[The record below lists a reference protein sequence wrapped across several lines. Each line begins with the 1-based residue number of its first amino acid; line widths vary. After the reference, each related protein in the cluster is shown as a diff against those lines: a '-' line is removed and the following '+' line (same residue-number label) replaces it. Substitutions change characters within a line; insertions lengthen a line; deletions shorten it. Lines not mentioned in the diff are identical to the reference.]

1 MVYKAYA
8 IANMGF
14 LPLLVLA
21 DEVTDQHR
29 ALLAYAC
36 CGALAG
42 VVGLMV
48 ELAKKS
54 KHLSQ

>member
-1 MVYKAYA
+1 MVYKAYTLA
-8 IANMGF
+8 NIAF

-21 DEVTDQHR
+21 DEVTDRHR

-54 KHLSQ
+54 KHLCQ